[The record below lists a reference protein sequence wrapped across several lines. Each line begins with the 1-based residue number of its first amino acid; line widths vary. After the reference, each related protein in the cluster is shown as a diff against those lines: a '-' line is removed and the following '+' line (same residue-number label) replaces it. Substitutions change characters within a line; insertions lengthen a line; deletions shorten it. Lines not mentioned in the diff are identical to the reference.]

1 MAKLNGSVNI
11 LSGKQA
17 DGDYV
22 EQLSG
27 ISRVLTTTF
36 QKGLIVLT
44 TYRPG
49 YISGDSEFGG
59 LSRL

>member
-1 MAKLNGSVNI
+1 MAKLNGSANI

-22 EQLSG
+22 EQSSG
-27 ISRVLTTTF
+27 ILTAMF

-44 TYRPG
+44 T
-49 YISGDSEFGG
+49 
-59 LSRL
+59 